1 MRAFFKVAALAAA
14 LAFASLTL
22 FAPPIAAFAQEVSSS
37 ALAVVDGGKVSV
49 EVAGALNPVL
59 EFLGGLL
66 TLAVASLVALA
77 VRFLPAAIRP
87 LITTAVQTAIARF
100 IEQGIG
106 WAIQEIEGFDKDKR
120 IDFNVGSAGVAS
132 ALAYVL
138 NQAPPFLI
146 KLAGG
151 KDAIVNLIVSFLG
164 RFGIVLDTGVSAQ
177 QVASTAAKATSG

>member
-1 MRAFFKVAALAAA
+1 MRAFLKAAALAAA
-14 LAFASLTL
+14 LFVIAIPL
-22 FAPPIAAFAQEVSSS
+22 AAFAQDASSS
-37 ALAVVDGGKVSV
+37 AIAVVTGTDVTVQASSV
-49 EVAGALNPVL
+49 LNPII
-59 EFLGGLL
+59 EFVGGLL
-66 TLAVASLVALA
+66 TLAAAALVAMA

-87 LITTAVQTAIARF
+87 LITTAVQAAVARF

-106 WAIQEIEGFDKDKR
+106 WAIQEVEGFDKDKTVN
-120 IDFNVGSAGVAS
+120 FNVGSAGVAS

-151 KDAIVNLIVSFLG
+151 KDAITNLIVSFLG

-177 QVASTAAKATSG
+177 QVASTAAKSA